1 MRGSGAERVQGARQR
16 GLSRRLRQAVRRRG
30 ALAAVFVGGLALPC
44 LSPAARGAEGA
55 PAPPQVP
62 ATAWILVDAADGTR
76 LASVEPASSL
86 AMASTTKLM
95 TAYLALRELP
105 LQRRLVAP
113 PYHPIPGESL
123 LGLEAGER
131 ISVRDLLYGLLLPS
145 GNDAAVTLADG
156 VAGSVPAFVG
166 DMNRAAGRLGL
177 GDTRYSNPIGLD
189 QPGNYSSP
197 RDLAKL
203 ALDLRRDRLFRR
215 IVDTPSETLRTGTH
229 PRTVVNRN
237 DLVERVPWVNGV
249 KTGYTRDAGNV
260 LVGSGTRKGV
270 TLVSV
275 VMGAA
280 TETARDDDTL
290 ALLRYGFSLYS
301 RETPVQKGERLATA
315 AVRGRDDSLPL
326 VAARSVQVTARHG
339 QSVRVR
345 IEAPP
350 NVLGP
355 IPRGR
360 RLGAAVVTVDGE
372 VAGRAPLLSRRAALA
387 PASRSLVSRVDDA
400 VPGPRAFVWIAGG
413 GVAAAIVIGIVLAL
427 AHRRRHQGQP
437 GQAGAK

>member
-1 MRGSGAERVQGARQR
+1 
-16 GLSRRLRQAVRRRG
+16 LSPGLRQVVGRRG
-30 ALAAVFVGGLALPC
+30 ALATALVALALPS
-44 LSPAARGAEGA
+44 LSPAAAEGA

-62 ATAWILVDAADGTR
+62 ATAWLLIDAGDGTR
-76 LASVEPASSL
+76 LASSEPTSSL
-86 AMASTTKLM
+86 PIASTTKLM

-123 LGLEAGER
+123 LGLEPGER
-131 ISVRDLLYGLLLPS
+131 LSVRDLLYGLLLPS

-156 VAGSVPAFVG
+156 VAGSVPAFVE

-177 GDTRYSNPIGLD
+177 GDTHYSNPIGLD

-215 IVDTPSETLRTGTH
+215 IVDTTQRTLRTGNI

-237 DLVERVPWVNGV
+237 DLVGRVPWVNGV
-249 KTGYTRDAGNV
+249 KTGYTPDAGNV
-260 LVGSGTRKGV
+260 LVGSGTRRGV
-270 TLVSV
+270 TLLSV

-280 TETARDDDTL
+280 TEAARDDDTL

-301 RETPVQKGERLATA
+301 RKTPVESGERLAAA

-326 VAARSVQVTARHG
+326 VAARSVRVTARQG

-345 IEAPP
+345 IDAPRE
-350 NVLGP
+350 VLGP

-360 RLGAAVVTVDGE
+360 PLGAAVVTVDGE
-372 VAGRAPLLSRRAALA
+372 VAGRAPLLSKRPALA
-387 PASRSLVSRVDDA
+387 PASPSFSSRVDDA
-400 VPGPRAFVWIAGG
+400 VPGPQAVIWIA
-413 GVAAAIVIGIVLAL
+413 AAGAAVAIVIGIALAL
-427 AHRRRHQGQP
+427 ARRRP
-437 GQAGAK
+437 

>member
-1 MRGSGAERVQGARQR
+1 LRTG
-16 GLSRRLRQAVRRRG
+16 LRQAVRRLG
-30 ALAAVFVGGLALPC
+30 ALAAVSVVGLVLPS
-44 LSPAARGAEGA
+44 LSPATAGAAEGA

-62 ATAWILVDAADGTR
+62 ATAWILVDAGDGTR
-76 LASVEPASSL
+76 LASAEPTSSRPI
-86 AMASTTKLM
+86 ASTTKLM
-95 TAYLALRELP
+95 TAYLALRDLP

-113 PYHPIPGESL
+113 AYHPIPGESL

-156 VAGSVPAFVG
+156 VAGSVPAFVAE
-166 DMNRAAGRLGL
+166 MNRAAGRLGL
-177 GDTRYSNPIGLD
+177 RDTSYANPIGLD

-197 RDLAKL
+197 RDLVKL

-215 IVDTPSETLRTGTH
+215 IVDTPQKTLLTGNS

-237 DLVERVPWVNGV
+237 DLVGRVPWVNGV
-249 KTGYTRDAGNV
+249 KTGYTPDADNV

-270 TLVSV
+270 TLLSV
-275 VMGAA
+275 VMGAP

-290 ALLRYGFSLYS
+290 ALLRYGFSLYR
-301 RETPVQKGERLATA
+301 RETPVQKGETLAGP

-326 VAARSVQVTARHG
+326 VAARSVQVTARRG
-339 QSVRVR
+339 QSVQVRVD
-345 IEAPP
+345 APRD
-350 NVLGP
+350 VLGP

-372 VAGRAPLLSRRAALA
+372 VAGRAPLLSKRAALA
-387 PASRSLVSRVDDA
+387 PASPSLVSRVDDA
-400 VPGPRAFVWIAGG
+400 VPGPRAVVWIAAGG
-413 GVAAAIVIGIVLAL
+413 AAVAIVIGIALAL
-427 AHRRRHQGQP
+427 ANRRRN
-437 GQAGAK
+437 

>member
-1 MRGSGAERVQGARQR
+1 
-16 GLSRRLRQAVRRRG
+16 
-30 ALAAVFVGGLALPC
+30 
-44 LSPAARGAEGA
+44 
-55 PAPPQVP
+55 
-62 ATAWILVDAADGTR
+62 
-76 LASVEPASSL
+76 
-86 AMASTTKLM
+86 LM

-123 LGLEAGER
+123 LGLQAGER
-131 ISVRDLLYGLLLPS
+131 LSVRDLLYGLLLPS

-166 DMNRAAGRLGL
+166 EMNRAAARLGL
-177 GDTRYSNPIGLD
+177 RDTRYSNPIGLD
-189 QPGNYSSP
+189 QAGNYSSP

-215 IVDTPSETLRTGTH
+215 IVDTPQKTLRTGSH

-237 DLVERVPWVNGV
+237 TLLGRLPWVNGV
-249 KTGYTRDAGNV
+249 KTGYTPEAGNV
-260 LVGSGTRKGV
+260 LVGSGTRNGV
-270 TLVSV
+270 TLLSV

-290 ALLRYGFSLYS
+290 ALLRYGFSLY
-301 RETPVQKGERLATA
+301 RRQTPVQRGQRLAAA

-339 QSVRVR
+339 QAVRVR
-345 IEAPP
+345 VQAPRD
-350 NVLGP
+350 VLGP

-372 VAGRAPLLSRRAALA
+372 VAGRAPLLSKRAALA
-387 PASRSLVSRVDDA
+387 PASPSLVSRLDDA
-400 VPGPRAFVWIAGG
+400 VPGPRAVAWIAAGG
-413 GVAAAIVIGIVLAL
+413 AALAIVIGIALAL
-427 AHRRRHQGQP
+427 THRRLGTRVSRDKQES
-437 GQAGAK
+437 

>member
-1 MRGSGAERVQGARQR
+1 
-16 GLSRRLRQAVRRRG
+16 LSRGLRQAVGRGG
-30 ALAAVFVGGLALPC
+30 ALAAVLVAGLALPS
-44 LSPAARGAEGA
+44 LSPAARAAGGA
-55 PAPPQVP
+55 PGPPQVP
-62 ATAWILVDAADGTR
+62 ATAWILVDAGDGTR
-76 LASVEPASSL
+76 LASLEPTSSL
-86 AMASTTKLM
+86 PIASTTKLM

-131 ISVRDLLYGLLLPS
+131 LSVRDLLYGLLLPS

-166 DMNRAAGRLGL
+166 EMNRAAGRLGL
-177 GDTRYSNPIGLD
+177 GDTSYSNPIGLD

-215 IVDTPSETLRTGTH
+215 IVDTPSKTLRTGTH

-237 DLVERVPWVNGV
+237 DLVERVPWVNGI
-249 KTGYTRDAGNV
+249 KTGYTPDAGNV

-290 ALLRYGFSLYS
+290 TLLRYGFSLYS
-301 RETPVQKGERLATA
+301 RKTPVQEGERLAAA

-345 IEAPP
+345 IEAPRD
-350 NVLGP
+350 VLGP

-372 VAGRAPLLSRRAALA
+372 VAGRAPLLSARAALA
-387 PASRSLVSRVDDA
+387 PPSPSLVSRVDDA
-400 VPGPRAFVWIAGG
+400 VPGPRAIVWIAAG
-413 GVAAAIVIGIVLAL
+413 GVAVAIVIGIALAV

-437 GQAGAK
+437 GEAGAK

>member
-1 MRGSGAERVQGARQR
+1 VSV
-16 GLSRRLRQAVRRRG
+16 V
-30 ALAAVFVGGLALPC
+30 GLALPL
-44 LSPAARGAEGA
+44 LSPATAGAAEGA

-62 ATAWILVDAADGTR
+62 ATAWILVDAGDGKR
-76 LASVEPASSL
+76 LASAEPTSSL
-86 AMASTTKLM
+86 PIASTTKLM
-95 TAYLALRELP
+95 TAYLALRDLP

-131 ISVRDLLYGLLLPS
+131 MSVRDLLYGLLLPS

-156 VAGSVPAFVG
+156 VAGSVPAFVAE
-166 DMNRAAGRLGL
+166 MNRAAGRLGL
-177 GDTRYSNPIGLD
+177 RDTSYSNPIGLD

-197 RDLAKL
+197 RDLVKL
-203 ALDLRRDRLFRR
+203 TLDLRRDRLFRR
-215 IVDTPSETLRTGTH
+215 IVDTPQKTLRTGNS

-237 DLVERVPWVNGV
+237 DLVGRVPWVNGV
-249 KTGYTRDAGNV
+249 KTGYTPDAGNV

-270 TLVSV
+270 TLLSV
-275 VMGAA
+275 VMGAP

-290 ALLRYGFSLYS
+290 ALLRYGFSLYR
-301 RETPVQKGERLATA
+301 RETPVQKGERLAGPT
-315 AVRGRDDSLPL
+315 VRGRDDSLPL
-326 VAARSVQVTARHG
+326 VAARSVQVTARRG

-345 IEAPP
+345 VDAPRD
-350 NVLGP
+350 VLGP

-372 VAGRAPLLSRRAALA
+372 VAGRAPLLSKRAALA

-400 VPGPRAFVWIAGG
+400 VPGPRAVVWIAAGG
-413 GVAAAIVIGIVLAL
+413 AAVAIVIGIVLAL
-427 AHRRRHQGQP
+427 ARRRN
-437 GQAGAK
+437 

>member
-1 MRGSGAERVQGARQR
+1 VSV
-16 GLSRRLRQAVRRRG
+16 V
-30 ALAAVFVGGLALPC
+30 GLALPS
-44 LSPAARGAEGA
+44 LSPATAGAAEGA

-62 ATAWILVDAADGTR
+62 ASAWILVDGGDGTR
-76 LASVEPASSL
+76 LASAEPTSSRPI
-86 AMASTTKLM
+86 ASTTKLM
-95 TAYLALRELP
+95 TAYLALRDLP

-131 ISVRDLLYGLLLPS
+131 MSVRDLLYGLLLPS

-156 VAGSVPAFVG
+156 VAGSVPAFVAE
-166 DMNRAAGRLGL
+166 MNRAASRLGL
-177 GDTRYSNPIGLD
+177 RDTSYSNPIGLD

-197 RDLAKL
+197 RDLVKL
-203 ALDLRRDRLFRR
+203 ALDLRRDRLFSR
-215 IVDTPSETLRTGTH
+215 IVDTPQKTLLTGNS

-237 DLVERVPWVNGV
+237 DLVGRVPWVNGV
-249 KTGYTRDAGNV
+249 KTGYTPDAGNV

-270 TLVSV
+270 TLLSV
-275 VMGAA
+275 VMGAP

-290 ALLRYGFSLYS
+290 ALLRYGFSLYR
-301 RETPVQKGERLATA
+301 RETPVEKGERLAGP

-326 VAARSVQVTARHG
+326 VAARSVQVTARRG

-345 IEAPP
+345 IRAPHD
-350 NVLGP
+350 VLGP

-372 VAGRAPLLSRRAALA
+372 VAGRAPLLSKRAALA
-387 PASRSLVSRVDDA
+387 PASSSLVSRVDDA
-400 VPGPRAFVWIAGG
+400 VPGPRAVVWIAAGG
-413 GVAAAIVIGIVLAL
+413 AAVAIVIGIVIAL
-427 AHRRRHQGQP
+427 APRRRTKASRDEQEPQ
-437 GQAGAK
+437 